1 MTTMNPCAQAPFS
14 RKDAP
19 LFGLVLASLPSR
31 SLLGTTFLA
40 ACLAVTVG
48 CGDDEEDAPVVVKKA
63 ETKAE
68 AEVAEAESAT
78 TAEEVAYTYDPVN
91 RRDPFKT
98 YFDELILVE
107 ADAAN
112 LTELQRVELDKLE
125 LVGVVTGTATPMA
138 MVEDS
143 TGRGYTVKIG
153 TLIGKRFG
161 QVKQI
166 RRGEIVI
173 QEEFRDFTGKRIPVY
188 KSLKLNLEEGGSP

>member
-1 MTTMNPCAQAPFS
+1 ML
-14 RKDAP
+14 RKLIRISSLVRLSPIALVGLG
-19 LFGLVLASLPSR
+19 LFVLP
-31 SLLGTTFLA
+31 
-40 ACLAVTVG
+40 ACG
-48 CGDDEEDAPVVVKKA
+48 EDEEAAGPVVVKKQ
-63 ETKAE
+63 ETA
-68 AEVAEAESAT
+68 AAP
-78 TAEEVAYTYDPVN
+78 AEEANPAADSERAAELAYTYDPVN

-107 ADAAN
+107 ADLEN
-112 LTELQRVELDKLE
+112 LTELQRIELDKLT

-166 RRGEIVI
+166 RRGEVVV

-188 KSLKLNLEEGGSP
+188 KSLKLAEDEPAK